1 VNRDVLDK
9 WCEKGILGLVLA
21 ILIYGPLATGA
32 VRTPDFLVLQGLTM
46 GVMLLWLLRLWIKPR
61 TKLLWPPICWAVIA
75 FTAYAVGRYLTAD
88 LEYAARSEAVQVLM
102 HAFLFLAILNNL
114 HKQEHTQI
122 IIWTLIFLA
131 MAISLYALY
140 QFMTGSDRVWT
151 FIKPYKHRASGTYI
165 SPNNLA
171 GFLEM
176 ILPLGLAALLVSRA
190 KPVMKIFIAYASVM
204 ILGGIAVTLSRG
216 SWIAVGVMLLALF
229 GVLLFHRNYRLP
241 AAALLIVLVGTGIYL
256 IPKARF
262 MKARVEQTT
271 ANDRLNDSARFD
283 LWEPAVRLWREN
295 IWWGIGPNHYN
306 FRFRLYRPQ
315 SVQLQPDRVHND
327 YLNTL
332 TDWGIVGVGLI
343 ACAFVLLYAGVAR
356 TWRYVRG
363 NSADLGGGNSNKFA
377 LVLGTA
383 LGLLAILIHSVVD
396 FNMHIPAN
404 AILAVSLMALL
415 SSALR
420 FATEQYWF
428 TAKTLSKVALSLALL
443 AGIGCLA
450 WQEIRATKEYVWLR
464 KAGQLPEVSLERAAA
479 LGKAFQIEPHNFETA
494 YEIGEVYRRQSWEGA
509 SDYENWAKKAMEWFD
524 RETKLNPYD
533 GYGFMRYGMCLD
545 WLGQTNESDPYFD
558 KAVKL
563 DPNGYFTAA
572 NMGWHYVQTGD
583 YAAARTWFERS
594 KRLEWNVNPIADSY
608 LPIVNQKLLEAAS
621 QPNG

>member
-1 VNRDVLDK
+1 MNREILDK

-21 ILIYGPLATGA
+21 ILVYGPLATGA
-32 VRTPDFLVLQGLTM
+32 VRTPDFLVLQGLTT
-46 GVMLLWLLRLWIKPR
+46 GVMFLWLLRLWIRPR
-61 TKLLWPPICWAVIA
+61 VRLLWPPICWAVTV
-75 FTAYAVGRYLTAD
+75 FTAYAIGRYLTAD
-88 LEYAARSEAVQVLM
+88 LEYAARSEVVQVLM
-102 HAFLFLAILNNL
+102 YAFLFLAILNNL
-114 HKQEHTQI
+114 HKQEHTQL

-131 MAISLYALY
+131 MAISFYALY
-140 QFMTGSDRVWT
+140 QFVTNSDRVWT

-190 KPVMKIFIAYASVM
+190 KPVMKIFIAYASLV

-216 SWIAVGVMLLALF
+216 SWIAVSVMLLALF

-241 AAALLIVLVGTGIYL
+241 AAALLIVLVGTGIYF

-283 LWEPAVRLWREN
+283 LWEPAIRLWKEN

-306 FRFRLYRPQ
+306 YRFRLYRPQ
-315 SVQLQPDRVHND
+315 VVQLQPDRVHND

-332 TDWGIVGVGLI
+332 TDWGIAGAALL
-343 ACAFVLLYAGVAR
+343 ASAFVLLFIGVAK

-377 LVLGTA
+377 LVFGTS
-383 LGLLAILIHSVVD
+383 LGLLAILIHSAVD

-404 AILAVSLMALL
+404 AILAISLMALL

-428 TAKTLSKVALSLALL
+428 TARISIKALLSLALL
-443 AGIGCLA
+443 AGIGGLA
-450 WQEIRATKEYVWLR
+450 WQEIRSASEYACLHQ
-464 KAGQLPEVSLERAAA
+464 AQQLPETSAERAAA
-479 LGKAFQIEPHNFETA
+479 LEKAFQVEPHNFETA
-494 YEIGEVYRRQSWEGA
+494 YEIGELYRERSWEGA
-509 SDYENWAKKAMEWFD
+509 EDYETWARRAMEWFG
-524 RETKLNPYD
+524 RSTKLNPFD
-533 GYGFMRYGMCLD
+533 GYSLMRTGMCLD
-545 WLGQTNESDPYFD
+545 WLGKTNESEPYFD

-583 YAAARTWFERS
+583 YAAARVWFERS
-594 KRLEWNVNPIADSY
+594 KRLEWNDNPIADSY

-621 QPNG
+621 KSGS